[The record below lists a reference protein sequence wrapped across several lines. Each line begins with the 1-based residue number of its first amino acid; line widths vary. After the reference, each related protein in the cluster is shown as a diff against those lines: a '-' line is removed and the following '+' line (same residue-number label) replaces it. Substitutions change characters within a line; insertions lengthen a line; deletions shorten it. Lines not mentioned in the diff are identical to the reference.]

1 MSTCSRFIVMLNKNV
16 KSYSLFYSYIIISLC
31 LVLFFVLDFDIIVT
45 MVLSGVTGF
54 FLGGAFNMLA
64 SNEVMAITKGDHT
77 KVDMLSTLS
86 MFCGNIMVGVVEII
100 IGLALNVKKDYSKE
114 DNLFIVLVSISALAC
129 LIILIRSTIIYKMRR
144 DESILLQNEIDAE
157 DSPIAK

>member
-1 MSTCSRFIVMLNKNV
+1 MLNKNV

>member
-1 MSTCSRFIVMLNKNV
+1 MI
-16 KSYSLFYSYIIISLC
+16 
-31 LVLFFVLDFDIIVT
+31 
-45 MVLSGVTGF
+45 LSGVTGF

-64 SNEVMAITKGDHT
+64 SNEVMAITKGDHN

-114 DNLFIVLVSISALAC
+114 TNLFIVLLSISGFASVV
-129 LIILIRSTIIYKMRR
+129 ILVRSTIIYKMRR
-144 DESILLQNEIDAE
+144 Q
-157 DSPIAK
+157 

>member
-100 IGLALNVKKDYSKE
+100 IGLALNVKKDYSK
-114 DNLFIVLVSISALAC
+114 
-129 LIILIRSTIIYKMRR
+129 
-144 DESILLQNEIDAE
+144 
-157 DSPIAK
+157 